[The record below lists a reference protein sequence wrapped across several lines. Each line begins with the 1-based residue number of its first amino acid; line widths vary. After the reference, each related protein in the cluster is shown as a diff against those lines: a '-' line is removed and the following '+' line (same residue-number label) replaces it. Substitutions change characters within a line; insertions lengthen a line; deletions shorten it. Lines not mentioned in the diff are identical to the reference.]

1 MTVRWTDAAYADLED
16 IYLYIAED
24 NPRAAAR
31 VVDRIEAHTEQEL
44 SQFPLRGR
52 IGRVEGT
59 RELVITDYPN
69 YLVAYEVDGD
79 DIDVLAV
86 VHGRRRWPESFR

>member
-1 MTVRWTDAAYADLED
+1 MAVRWTDAAYADLED

-24 NPRAAAR
+24 NPNAAAR
-31 VVDRIEAHTEQEL
+31 VVDHIEAYADREL

-52 IGRVEGT
+52 VGRVEGT
-59 RELVITDYPN
+59 RELVVADYPN
-69 YLVAYEVDGD
+69 YIVAYEVDGE

>member
-31 VVDRIEAHTEQEL
+31 VVDHIEAYANREL

-52 IGRVEGT
+52 TGRVDDT
-59 RELVITDYPN
+59 RELVVADYPN
-69 YLVAYEVDGD
+69 YIVAYEVIGE
-79 DIDVLAV
+79 DIDILAV
-86 VHGRRRWPESFR
+86 VHGRRRWPASFR